1 MLPHAVFVIFYIWVQ
16 WLNTRNR
23 YQSVPVAHMLG
34 FIVVRSV
41 AEGMWLVVVR
51 KFEVLRDVPSETMVS
66 EVNPNTIEELLCTE
80 EEVLQL
86 LQTIDISSSSSPELK
101 LTAVSIAAPV
111 TKLFNFFILSGTF
124 PAKWK
129 LSSVV
134 PIPKSS
140 DKGSPKNYCPISL
153 LPILSKLLEDHVYGL
168 LLQLLNQLSNM
179 MEEQVK
185 SNSVHFCSQQFSWHG
200 KVVGVLQKHR
210 LVRWNSFE
218 GPCFFSNVHP
228 LLGGVDSLMFML
240 SQLGTT
246 EIMISR

>member
-1 MLPHAVFVIFYIWVQ
+1 MLFLLSFTYGFK
-16 WLNTRNR
+16 WLNTWNR

-66 EVNPNTIEELLCTE
+66 EVSPSTIEELLCTE

-86 LQTIDISSSSSPELK
+86 LQTIDISISSSPDRISGRMLK

-111 TKLFNFFILSGTF
+111 TKLFNFSILSGTF
-124 PAKWK
+124 STKWK

-140 DKGSPKNYCPISL
+140 DKGSPKNYRLISHCL
-153 LPILSKLLEDHVYGL
+153 HSFVLPK
-168 LLQLLNQLSNM
+168 
-179 MEEQVK
+179 
-185 SNSVHFCSQQFSWHG
+185 
-200 KVVGVLQKHR
+200 
-210 LVRWNSFE
+210 
-218 GPCFFSNVHP
+218 
-228 LLGGVDSLMFML
+228 
-240 SQLGTT
+240 T
-246 EIMISR
+246 

>member
-1 MLPHAVFVIFYIWVQ
+1 
-16 WLNTRNR
+16 
-23 YQSVPVAHMLG
+23 
-34 FIVVRSV
+34 
-41 AEGMWLVVVR
+41 
-51 KFEVLRDVPSETMVS
+51 MVS

-140 DKGSPKNYCPISL
+140 DKGSPKNYRPISL
-153 LPILSKLLEDHVYGL
+153 LPILSKLLEEPVYGL

-185 SNSVHFCSQQFSWHG
+185 SNSVHFAH
-200 KVVGVLQKHR
+200 
-210 LVRWNSFE
+210 NSFLDMVKWLAYSRNIDWSGE
-218 GPCFFSNVHP
+218 IVLKGLAFSVMSIHCW
-228 LLGGVDSLMFML
+228 VV
-240 SQLGTT
+240 
-246 EIMISR
+246 